1 MSKFKTLWNNYPD
14 KRLLS
19 SKCFN
24 KQKDSSKPFS
34 DYCAI
39 MLSECLIKSGI
50 SISAYKGNKC
60 WSHSVGLKHIL
71 LAEDLANGLKA
82 SPPRDFK
89 KMIEVNPKTFQKD
102 LADKTGIIF
111 FKDYW
116 PRGNESEQTR
126 SGDHI
131 DLWDKDKITSSSMFF
146 RSVYEFVGT
155 LSDLNRSRKI
165 WFWEVK

>member
-1 MSKFKTLWNNYPD
+1 MSKFKMLWNNYPD
-14 KRLLS
+14 KKLLS
-19 SKCFN
+19 AKCFN

-50 SISAYKGNKC
+50 NISSYKGNRC
-60 WSHSVGLKHIL
+60 WSHPGSKHIL
-71 LAEDLANGLKA
+71 LAEDLAKGLKA
-82 SPPRDFK
+82 SPPPGFG
-89 KMIEVNPKTFQKD
+89 KMIQVNPKTFQKE
-102 LADKTGIIF
+102 LADKAGVIF

-116 PRGNESEQTR
+116 PRGNEPEQTR

-146 RSVYEFVGT
+146 RSVYEFFGA
-155 LSDLNRSRKI
+155 LSDLNRSKQI
-165 WFWEVK
+165 WFWEIK